1 MSALAIKLDELHEPS
16 PDEVQ
21 AARQAARAL
30 SRNGAGRMI
39 QFTVEDQQE
48 EPIRLPATIFAMV
61 VDLLSKLGN
70 GNAVTIVPVEAE
82 LTTQQAADYLNV
94 SRPHLVKL
102 LERGDVPFRMVGTH
116 RKVRAKDVI
125 NYRSQIDGARH
136 EALRAMSVTDAEL
149 GLDADEP
156 VGAA

>member
-1 MSALAIKLDELHEPS
+1 MSALAIKLDDLHEPS

-21 AARQAARAL
+21 AARVAARTL
-30 SRNGAGRMI
+30 SRNGAGPMI
-39 QFTVEDQQE
+39 RFAVEGQSV
-48 EPIRLPATIFAMV
+48 EPISLPASIFALV

-102 LERGDVPFRMVGTH
+102 LERGSLPFRMVGTH
-116 RKVRAKDVI
+116 RKVLARDVI
-125 NYRSQIDGARH
+125 NYRSKVDGARY
-136 EALRAMSVTDAEL
+136 EALRAMSAADAEL
-149 GLDADEP
+149 GLDIDEP
-156 VGAA
+156 VGAQ

>member
-1 MSALAIKLDELHEPS
+1 MTALAIKLDELHEPS

-30 SRNGAGRMI
+30 SRLGAERMI
-39 QFTVEDQQE
+39 RFTVEDQQE

-125 NYRSQIDGARH
+125 NYRSQVDGVRH
-136 EALRAMSVTDAEL
+136 EALRVMSVTDAEL
-149 GLDADEP
+149 GLDVDEP

>member
-1 MSALAIKLDELHEPS
+1 MSALAIKLDDLHQPNAE
-16 PDEVQ
+16 EVQ
-21 AARQAARAL
+21 AARVAARAL
-30 SRNGAGRMI
+30 SKNASGRVVR
-39 QFTVEDQQE
+39 FNVDGDVAD
-48 EPIRLPATIFAMV
+48 PIALPASIFALV

-102 LERGDVPFRMVGTH
+102 LERGDLPFRMVGTH
-116 RKVRAKDVI
+116 RKVLARDVI
-125 NYRSQIDGARH
+125 NYRTKVDARRH
-136 EALRAMSVTDAEL
+136 DVLRAIAVADSEL

-156 VGAA
+156 IGRQ